1 MSGAVCPNCGSSLA
15 HRYCAECG
23 QAAPGPGDYSLRA
36 HAADLFEQLTSLDGK
51 AARTF
56 WTLVRRPGLLTADHL
71 AGKRGRYLR
80 PLQLFLVVNVLL
92 FVAAPKTPL
101 FSYSLANYE
110 RFAPP
115 SPALVRSLVARATPV
130 GSGAAEGEYVRAFN
144 DRVETERKSLI
155 LLFAPALAAV
165 LYLIFRLRSPTD
177 VDSEHVPRQPG
188 EHLVFALHLL
198 SFIWLVLIGWGA
210 ITALTAWRPLA
221 GLWGIAAVAAVMLL
235 LLAMLV
241 YVFQATRRVYALS
254 RMRALALTAVLA
266 VAFVGLLVAYRAML
280 FFTTYYTL

>member
-1 MSGAVCPNCGSSLA
+1 MSGAVCPNCGSSLV

-36 HAADLFEQLTSLDGK
+36 HGADLFEQLTSLDGK

-115 SPALVRSLVARATPV
+115 SPALVRSLVARATPIGDRV
-130 GSGAAEGEYVRAFN
+130 AEAEYSRVFN
-144 DRVETERKSLI
+144 DRVETQRKSLI
-155 LLFAPALAAV
+155 LLFAPALAA
-165 LYLIFRLRSPTD
+165 LLHLIFRRRGPAD
-177 VDSEHVPRQPG
+177 VNSEHVPRQPG

-198 SFIWLVLIGWGA
+198 AFIWLGLIGWGA
-210 ITALTAWRPLA
+210 ITAVSAWRPLA
-221 GLWGIAAVAAVMLL
+221 GLGAMAAAVTLMLL
-235 LLAMLV
+235 LLAMPV

-254 RMRALALTAVLA
+254 TMRALALTAVLA